1 MSGPWRITFDTNPDD
16 CNRACLMCEE
26 HSPFRVRPH
35 GPRTRRLMPF
45 DLLARTVAE
54 AAPRGLTEI
63 IPSTMG
69 EPLLYDAFDGILDLC
84 RVHGVRLNLTTNA
97 SFPRRS
103 PTAWARA
110 LVPITSDV
118 KFSWNGVSAATQE
131 RIMRGSRFEEGLAGI
146 RAFAAERDAHAAAG
160 GHRCRLTFQVT
171 FMEPNYREL
180 PDLVLLAAELGVDR
194 VKGHHLWVHFPET
207 EGWSMRR
214 SPAAIIAWNEV
225 AEQALRVAHARGV
238 LLENV
243 HPLGA
248 GAVEDL
254 DPDATCPFLDR
265 EAWVAWDGRFHPC
278 CAPDAQRRS
287 LGDFGTL
294 HERSLAEIWASAD
307 YRALVRDYR
316 NHPLCRRCNMRRRA

>member
-1 MSGPWRITFDTNPDD
+1 MS
-16 CNRACLMCEE
+16 
-26 HSPFRVRPH
+26 
-35 GPRTRRLMPF
+35 F
-45 DLLARTVAE
+45 DLLARIVAE

-69 EPLLYDAFDGILDLC
+69 EPLLYDGFDGILDLC
-84 RVHGVRLNLTTNA
+84 RAHGVRLNLTTNA

-103 PTAWARA
+103 PMDWARA

-118 KFSWNGVSAATQE
+118 KFSWNGATAATQE
-131 RIMRGSRFEEGLAGI
+131 CIMRGSRFEEGLAGI
-146 RAFAAERDAHAAAG
+146 RAFAAVRDAHAAAG
-160 GHRCRLTFQVT
+160 GNRCRLTIQMTFLEANFQ
-171 FMEPNYREL
+171 EL
-180 PDLVLLAAELGVDR
+180 PGIVDLAAELGVDR

-214 SPAAIIAWNEV
+214 SPAAIAAWNAVVE
-225 AEQALRVAHARGV
+225 ESRRVAVARGV

-243 HPLGA
+243 HRLSD

-254 DPDATCPFLDR
+254 DPDAVCPFLDR

-278 CAPDAQRRS
+278 CAPDVQRRA

-294 HERSLAEIWASAD
+294 HERSLAEIWASEA
-307 YRALVRDYR
+307 YRTLVRDYR
-316 NHPLCRRCNMRRRA
+316 DHPLCRRCNMRRRA